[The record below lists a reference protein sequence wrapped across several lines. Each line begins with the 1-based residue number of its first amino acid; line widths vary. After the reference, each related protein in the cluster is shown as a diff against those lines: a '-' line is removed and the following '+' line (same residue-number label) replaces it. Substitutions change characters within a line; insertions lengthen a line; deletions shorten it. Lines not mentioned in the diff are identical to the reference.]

1 MVLLRV
7 ITSLCVRNVLA
18 NLSTSNSVSSL
29 PGADNIDRYQHMV
42 ELNMLNLGFSTYTGE
57 DNASTFF
64 DI

>member
-1 MVLLRV
+1 MIVLRV

-18 NLSTSNSVSSL
+18 NLSTSNSVSTF

-42 ELNMLNLGFSTYTGE
+42 ELNMLSLGFSIYTGE
-57 DNASTFF
+57 DNAPTFF